1 MIQPQGKEGDRNAM
15 ETMLIRERYKVV
27 RVIAR
32 QSDYALLEAVDISDR
47 ETPSCLLNLYEG
59 KLLRRY
65 ARICS
70 GIRKEECPAFRGM
83 FLERGTLVAVFSQSS
98 GEPIDT
104 QFRRGD
110 SWSIDDRLLYTE
122 KLLHCALSLANMPSE
137 MSCAA
142 LLSDNVLIDPKE
154 HRVSIRWMLMP
165 MEEMNQRETALLATD
180 QVRKIM
186 PKTLRAGKEE
196 WRFLNELESGLFRY
210 VVSLYS
216 RWREAEP
223 AIREER
229 TAFQRKSFVRRGLI
243 MLGHV
248 FRRKR
253 KED

>member
-1 MIQPQGKEGDRNAM
+1 M

-59 KLLRRY
+59 TLLRSY

-70 GIRKEECPAFRGM
+70 GIRKEDCPAFRGM
-83 FLERGTLVAVFSQSS
+83 FLERGTLVAVFDLSK

-104 QFRRGD
+104 LFCRGD
-110 SWSIDDRLLYTE
+110 SWSEEDRLLYTE
-122 KLLHCALSLANMPSE
+122 KLLHLALGFANMPPE

-154 HRVSIRWMLMP
+154 HRVNIRWMLAP

-180 QVRKIM
+180 QVRKIL
-186 PKTLRAGKEE
+186 PRTLRAGKEE
-196 WRFLNELESGLFRY
+196 QRFLDELESGSFRN

-216 RWREAEP
+216 RWREAEQ

-229 TAFQRKSFVRRGLI
+229 KEFEHKSIVRRGLI
-243 MLGHV
+243 MLGRV
-248 FRRKR
+248 FRRRR

>member
-1 MIQPQGKEGDRNAM
+1 M

-59 KLLRRY
+59 ALLRRY

-70 GIRKEECPAFRGM
+70 GIRREECPAFRGM
-83 FLERGTLVAVFSQSS
+83 FLERGTLVTVFDLSA

-104 QFRRGD
+104 LFRRGD
-110 SWSIDDRLLYTE
+110 AWSWEDRLLYTE
-122 KLLHCALSLANMPSE
+122 KLLHRALSLANLPPE
-137 MSCAA
+137 VSCAA
-142 LLSDNVLIDPKE
+142 LLSDNVLIDPRE
-154 HRVSIRWMLMP
+154 HRVNIRWMLIP
-165 MEEMNQRETALLATD
+165 MEDMNPRETALLAAD
-180 QVRKIM
+180 QARKIM
-186 PKTLRAGKEE
+186 TRTLRAGKEE
-196 WRFLNELESGLFRY
+196 RRFLDELEAGLFRN

-216 RWREAEP
+216 RWREAEQ

-229 TAFQRKSFVRRGLI
+229 EAFEHKSFIRRGLI
-243 MLGHV
+243 MFGRS